1 MEFAQR
7 LHRARPFVLSAALV
21 FNSKRFTFCKLPDL
35 SRDGG
40 DRAAFLFPFH
50 LPLSYSVTGSNSIS
64 LLHQWDK
71 NRQVHNDLDERF
83 QELENGSLSIT
94 EVRIQDAGTYGCTAG
109 NKGGLSRYT

>member
-1 MEFAQR
+1 MVRQKWAKNAFISS
-7 LHRARPFVLSAALV
+7 LG
-21 FNSKRFTFCKLPDL
+21 TFCP
-35 SRDGG
+35 
-40 DRAAFLFPFH
+40 FPFH
-50 LPLSYSVTGSNSIS
+50 LPFSYLVTGSNSIS